1 MKIDVFNHVLPAGY
15 IEACK
20 RKAEGPLPFD
30 FQIKNFPALVDMD
43 KRFRIMDQ
51 AGEYKQIAS
60 MANPPLEVLFDARD
74 ALELARVANDELA
87 ALVDR
92 HSERFA
98 GAVAS
103 IPMNDIEGAVREI
116 ERAVRELGMRGI
128 QLYTDVQGRPL
139 DAPEF
144 DPVFAKMA
152 EVDLPILLHPA
163 RGPGFHDYPT
173 EDESKYDIWRVF
185 GWLYDTAAAM
195 TRIIFAGIF
204 DRYPNIKIVTHHL
217 GGIVPYA
224 DRRIEEGY
232 SKMVGLAKASGKPLP
247 VKKHPYEYYR
257 LFYGDTITVGSVP
270 ALECGL
276 AFFGVDQVVFATD
289 VPFDVEGG
297 AKYLREA
304 LRVMD
309 AIDIPAEDKQKIYED
324 NSRRLFKLQKA
335 SLVSS

>member
-1 MKIDVFNHVLPAGY
+1 LKIDVFNHVLPADY
-15 IEACK
+15 ITACK
-20 RKAEGPLPFD
+20 KKAERPLPFD
-30 FQIKNFPALVDMD
+30 FQVKKFPALVDMD
-43 KRFRIMDQ
+43 ARFRIMDE
-51 AGEYKQIAS
+51 AGDCRQIVS
-60 MANPPLEVLFDARD
+60 MANPSLESLFGPGDTV
-74 ALELARVANDELA
+74 ELARVANDELA
-87 ALVDR
+87 ALVGKHPD
-92 HSERFA
+92 RFA

-103 IPMNDIEGAVREI
+103 VPMNDIDAAVREI
-116 ERAVRELGMRGI
+116 ERATRELGMRGI

-163 RGPGFHDYPT
+163 RGPGFHDYLT

-195 TRIIFAGIF
+195 TRIIFAGIY
-204 DRYPNIKIVTHHL
+204 DRYPDIKIVTHHL

-232 SKMVGLAKASGKPLP
+232 SKMVAIAKASGKPLT
-247 VKKHPYEYYR
+247 VQKHPYEYYR
-257 LFYGDTITVGSVP
+257 MFYADTITVGSVP

-276 AFFGVDQVVFATD
+276 AFFGADRVLFATD

-304 LRVMD
+304 LQVME
-309 AIDIPAEDKQKIYED
+309 AIDLSAEDKKKIYAD
-324 NSRRLFKLQKA
+324 NSSRLFKL
-335 SLVSS
+335 

>member
-15 IEACK
+15 IAECK
-20 RKAEGPLPFD
+20 KKAQGPLPFD
-30 FQIKNFPALVDMD
+30 FQIKKFPALVDMD
-43 KRFRIMDQ
+43 ARFGIMDK
-51 AGEYKQIAS
+51 AGDCKQIVS
-60 MANPPLEVLFDARD
+60 MANPPLEALFDPEET
-74 ALELARVANDELA
+74 LELSRVANHELA
-87 ALVDR
+87 GLVDK
-92 HSERFA
+92 HPDRFA

-103 IPMNDIEGAVREI
+103 VPMNDMEGAVGEI
-116 ERAVRELGMRGI
+116 ERAVSELNMRGI

-163 RGPGFHDYPT
+163 RGAGFHDYPT

-195 TRIIFAGIF
+195 TRIIFAGVF
-204 DRYPNIKIVTHHL
+204 DRYPDIKIVTHHL

-232 SKMVGLAKASGKPLP
+232 SKMVALAKASGKPLS
-247 VKKHPYEYYR
+247 VQKHPYEYYR
-257 LFYGDTITVGSVP
+257 MFYADTITVGSVS

-276 AFFGVDQVVFATD
+276 AFFGADRVLFATD

-304 LRVMD
+304 LEVME
-309 AIDIPAEDKQKIYED
+309 AIDISAEDKKKIFEG
-324 NSRRLFKLQKA
+324 NSRRLFKL
-335 SLVSS
+335 